1 MIASNTVLQVFPN
14 INTTKTSCELKKTRK
29 WVIGTLSIIS
39 HIINVMIATIMF
51 NILWSSS
58 TAVFVSV
65 RDNASALLSLKAL
78 T

>member
-14 INTTKTSCELKKTRK
+14 KYTTKTSCELEKTRK